1 MNGVSVHHKQ
11 NKKTCRIINIFKFSP
26 YAKLGYIFKILQ
38 RSPYEEQQL
47 AFDYFHELLK
57 EADIDEKGINKRQI
71 EFLFEMLDTSKD
83 GMLSLHQDMPSFKND
98 FKK

>member
-1 MNGVSVHHKQ
+1 MN
-11 NKKTCRIINIFKFSP
+11 KTKRFVVILIFLFSP
-26 YAKLGYIFKILQ
+26 YAQLDYIFKILH

-47 AFDYFHELLK
+47 TIAYFHELLK

-83 GMLSLHQDMPSFKND
+83 GMISLHQDMPSFKND